1 MSESENGS
9 PQREIARGIVSI
21 YKEYLG
27 RGPRVAK
34 TVIGDEYVMTI
45 LEDGLT
51 KAELRLID
59 ADEAETARSIRRK
72 FQEAMRTEIVALV
85 ERVTGRSAK
94 SFMSDHDVLSDTAV
108 ELVTLEPNGGGG

>member
-1 MSESENGS
+1 MSDSENGS

-34 TVIGDEYVMTI
+34 TVIGEEYVMTI

-51 KAELRLID
+51 KAELRLVA
-59 ADEAETARSIRRK
+59 ADEAETARGIRRK
-72 FQEAMRTEIVALV
+72 FQEAMRADIVGLV
-85 ERVTGRSAK
+85 EQVTGRSAR
-94 SFMSDHDVLSDTAV
+94 SFMSDHDVHTDTAV
-108 ELVTLEPNGGGG
+108 ELVTLEPNGSG